1 MVKKSEPAQKGTTGA
16 GRKSGSANA
25 SKSSATSTSAAKE
38 SSASATSTPT
48 ESAKPSES
56 RSVLESLRHNQVGG
70 LFSGLT
76 IALAVG
82 MLLSVLVPDEP
93 NLLALTLLGLL
104 MAAAVGFSV
113 RATSLYRGVLSQAVA
128 LVTTV
133 IGVHL
138 MTVTGAVG
146 GDLPGL
152 PGGVGGD
159 ISFDDAAVVA
169 LATPAVAVGPVL
181 AGLIAVIIVGWG
193 AHPTRDIHE
202 AR

>member
-1 MVKKSEPAQKGTTGA
+1 MAKKSEPSPQGSTAA
-16 GRKSGSANA
+16 GRKRGTANA
-25 SKSSATSTSAAKE
+25 SKSTAASTSDAKA
-38 SSASATSTPT
+38 SSASAA
-48 ESAKPSES
+48 SAPSQSDSSSES

-76 IALAVG
+76 IAVAVG
-82 MLLSVLVPDEP
+82 LLLSVLVPDEP

-104 MAAAVGFSV
+104 MAAAVGFTV
-113 RATSLYRGVLSQAVA
+113 RATSLHRGITSQAVA
-128 LVTTV
+128 LVATV

-146 GDLPGL
+146 GELPGL

-159 ISFDDAAVVA
+159 ITFNDAAVVA
-169 LATPAVAVGPVL
+169 LATPAISVGPVL

-193 AHPTRDIHE
+193 AATRPQP
-202 AR
+202 

>member
-1 MVKKSEPAQKGTTGA
+1 MAKKSESAPSRTAGSTRKTGA
-16 GRKSGSANA
+16 AKAAKPSAASTSWANA
-25 SKSSATSTSAAKE
+25 STANATSTTD
-38 SSASATSTPT
+38 TSTT
-48 ESAKPSES
+48 PSES

-76 IALAVG
+76 IAVAVG
-82 MLLSVLVPDEP
+82 LLLSVLVPDEP

-104 MAAAVGFSV
+104 MAAAVGFTV
-113 RATSLYRGVLSQAVA
+113 RATSLHRGVLSQAAA
-128 LVTTV
+128 LVATV

-146 GDLPGL
+146 GVLPGL

-159 ISFDDAAVVA
+159 INFDDAAVVA

-193 AHPTRDIHE
+193 AHPTRDTHD